1 VGSASGDIVGGGS
14 YNPPGHGIL
23 APSLNRMLTLVPL
36 AAVHQLN
43 LEQMLRLVDTH
54 TAPAEGYEYE
64 HGWLAAPPGINTP
77 DFVERVQLADP
88 GPEPQS
94 PDVDADM

>member
-1 VGSASGDIVGGGS
+1 
-14 YNPPGHGIL
+14 
-23 APSLNRMLTLVPL
+23 MLTLVPL

-54 TAPAEGYEYE
+54 TAPAEGYENEYE

-77 DFVERVQLADP
+77 DFARARTALADP

>member
-1 VGSASGDIVGGGS
+1 
-14 YNPPGHGIL
+14 
-23 APSLNRMLTLVPL
+23 MLTLVPL

-77 DFVERVQLADP
+77 DFVERVQRSRTRA
-88 GPEPQS
+88 QS
-94 PDVDADM
+94 PSPQTWTQTCREGAQWALTSGHGLLS

>member
-1 VGSASGDIVGGGS
+1 
-14 YNPPGHGIL
+14 
-23 APSLNRMLTLVPL
+23 MLTLVPL

-77 DFVERVQLADP
+77 DFVERAYSARGP
-88 GPEPQS
+88 GPRAPVPRRGRRHVERVPNGPS
-94 PDVDADM
+94 PLAMGCFLRAPGHFFLP

>member
-1 VGSASGDIVGGGS
+1 M
-14 YNPPGHGIL
+14 P
-23 APSLNRMLTLVPL
+23 TLVPL

-54 TAPAEGYEYE
+54 TATAEGDEYE
-64 HGWLAAPPGINTP
+64 HGWLAARPGINTP

-88 GPEPQS
+88 GPEPQTWTQTCREGAQWALTS
-94 PDVDADM
+94 RHRLLS